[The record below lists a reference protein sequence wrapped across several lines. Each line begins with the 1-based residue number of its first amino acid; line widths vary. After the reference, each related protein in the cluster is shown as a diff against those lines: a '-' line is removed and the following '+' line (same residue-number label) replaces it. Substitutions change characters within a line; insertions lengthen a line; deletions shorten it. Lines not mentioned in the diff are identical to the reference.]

1 MCVGA
6 SLWEPIQ
13 CIWTLHSV
21 TSLGKLGISHGG
33 NISMTENWQ
42 IGTCCC
48 CCCCCFPYLGWSVSQ
63 HATIPTPL
71 PFWTLYP
78 SSSWAIRCTTNGLI
92 MTKGISLLT
101 MDRVIIQ
108 QNSYGLWFRLFGF
121 KSWCHYLLLVC
132 FKARYLMSLRKIH
145 ISNTAILCK
154 LRFTFKGK
162 TKLFK
167 VQYC

>member
-1 MCVGA
+1 MTEPVVQCLSWPHVGREPVILSIALSTLTVPFVGCMCAPCSVMCVGA

-63 HATIPTPL
+63 HTTIPTLL

-78 SSSWAIRCTTNGLI
+78 SSSWVIRCTTNGLI
-92 MTKGISLLT
+92 MTKGISLIT
-101 MDRVIIQ
+101 MDRVI
-108 QNSYGLWFRLFGF
+108 
-121 KSWCHYLLLVC
+121 
-132 FKARYLMSLRKIH
+132 
-145 ISNTAILCK
+145 TAK
-154 LRFTFKGK
+154 
-162 TKLFK
+162 
-167 VQYC
+167 